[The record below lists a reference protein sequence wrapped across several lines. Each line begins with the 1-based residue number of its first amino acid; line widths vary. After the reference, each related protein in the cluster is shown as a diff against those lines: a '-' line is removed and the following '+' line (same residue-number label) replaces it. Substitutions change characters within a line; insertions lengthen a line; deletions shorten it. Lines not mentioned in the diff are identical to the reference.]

1 MTMNHR
7 ERIEATLLGA
17 KVDRPA
23 VALWRHFPVD
33 DQYPE
38 LLAKS
43 TLRFQT
49 TFDFDFVKIS
59 PSSSFCTNDWGTAD
73 IWDGNP
79 EGSRRYTTHPIHSA
93 DEWAKLKPLSPTAGW
108 LGKQLKSIGL
118 TRNSISG
125 TTPVI
130 QTIFSPLSQ
139 AKNLVGKNDL
149 VTHIRLHPEE
159 VKSALQVITTTTINF
174 VTEALK
180 LGIDGIFFAEQFA
193 QFSLLNEAEFL
204 EFGLFFDRQIL
215 SAAKDLWFNFGHIH
229 GQDVMFK
236 SMDDL
241 PLQALNWHDR
251 ETHPNLKDG
260 KTITSKAVCGGLR
273 QWETLAYG
281 TPEMVHAEALDA
293 LEQTQGNR
301 FILGTGCV
309 TPVIAP
315 DSNLYAAREAVE
327 RFAGIK

>member
-7 ERIEATLLGA
+7 ERIENTLLGA

-43 TLRFQT
+43 TLRFQN

-73 IWDGNP
+73 VWDGNP
-79 EGSRRYTTHPIHSA
+79 EGSRRYTARPIKLA
-93 DEWAKLKPLSPTAGW
+93 EDWAKLKPLSPTTGW
-108 LGKQLKSIGL
+108 LEKQLSCISLIRGSIPV
-118 TRNSISG
+118 
-125 TTPVI
+125 TTPII

-139 AKNLVGKNDL
+139 AKNLIGKNDL
-149 VTHIRLHPEE
+149 LTHIRLHPEE
-159 VKSALQVITTTTINF
+159 VKAALQVITNTTLDF
-174 VTEALK
+174 VTEASK
-180 LGIDGIFFAEQFA
+180 LGIDGVFFAEQFA
-193 QFSLLNEAEFL
+193 QYSLLTQAEFK
-204 EFGLFFDRQIL
+204 EFGFFYDKQIL

-229 GQDVMFK
+229 GCDVMFET
-236 SMDDL
+236 MDQL
-241 PLQALNWHDR
+241 PLQVLNWHDR
-251 ETHPNLKDG
+251 ETAPSLKIG
-260 KTITSKAVCGGLR
+260 KTMTSKAICGGLR

-281 TPEMVHAEALDA
+281 TPELVQAEAMDA
-293 LEQTQGNR
+293 LHQTQGNR

-309 TPVIAP
+309 TPIITP
-315 DSNLYAAREAVE
+315 DSNIHAVIEAVE
-327 RFAGIK
+327 RFTGVK